1 MDPGGIHPF
10 AERTAPPIVDKSVP
24 EEGKTPQI
32 HLLYKRLADHVQPQP
47 TSPPASSEMASTL

>member
-10 AERTAPPIVDKSVP
+10 AGHTAPPIVGKFVP
-24 EEGKTPQI
+24 QEGKTLQI
-32 HLLYKRLADHVQPQP
+32 HLPYKRLADHVPPQP